1 MRHVRQTGLHVVASI
16 SDQGSTNAA
25 AIKALLNDTQEYC
38 ERHQVENK
46 FQGFLVDGEEVV
58 HLYDVPHLLKGIRN
72 SLLNNN
78 VCFTEGGVQKE
89 ASWEHLLELYRLDQ
103 KMGKYSQFY
112 KLSDEHVL
120 PQKIKKMKVINCTQ
134 VFSRT
139 VATAMKARAMTSI
152 DLDHSSEFYLNP
164 QASHTADLFL
174 FFDQLFDSVN
184 GNHLKPPPE
193 KELRGVV
200 TQQSRH
206 VSIWTSAIPIL
217 NSMYFVNSNNP
228 VKYIITPSLKNW
240 VFTLHGF
247 LYIWNKL
254 NELLNIWLLAV
265 LIKIPW
271 KNFSHV

>member
-1 MRHVRQTGLHVVASI
+1 VASI

-46 FQGFLVDGEEVV
+46 FQGFLVDVEEVV
-58 HLYDVPHLLKGIRN
+58 DLYDVPHLIKGIRN
-72 SLLNNN
+72 SLLINN

-103 KMGKYSQFY
+103 KMGKYSQF
-112 KLSDEHVL
+112 
-120 PQKIKKMKVINCTQ
+120 
-134 VFSRT
+134 FSRT

-152 DLDHSSEFYLNP
+152 DLDPSSEFYLNP

-271 KNFSHV
+271 KIFSHV